1 MFGAGLFLIK
11 SICSVIGKH
20 LWDEHDQR
28 LNNLHKLISILE
40 KCRGKFE
47 CLIYEMLLIRKKK
60 PTLNTQ
66 KDSILAKLFIYVYSF
81 VLLHLILF

>member
-1 MFGAGLFLIK
+1 MNSLAGMESFWVFGAGLFFIK

-66 KDSILAKLFIYVYSF
+66 KDSILAKLFI
-81 VLLHLILF
+81 